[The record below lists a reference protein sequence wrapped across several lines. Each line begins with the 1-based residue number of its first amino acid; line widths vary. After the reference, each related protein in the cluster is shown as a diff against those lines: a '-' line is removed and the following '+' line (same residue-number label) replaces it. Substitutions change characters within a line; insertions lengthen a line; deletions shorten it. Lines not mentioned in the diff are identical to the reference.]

1 MGGCRIGGD
10 GAWCCQSVTVNGTDL
25 GLLPPAGR
33 SFASRCV
40 AADRDITVRD
50 PAFCG
55 ELLPLVHAVRRCIHA
70 DAKLDAAIALRLL
83 PRRGRRP
90 VATEVAV
97 ACTQPRAHPRPRA
110 RPRVVA
116 WRCICMGARSRQ
128 RGILERTTRSAVR
141 TTRRPRRI
149 ALSVGGRLSLRRV
162 LERIDPCSYASTALA
177 MATSQRH
184 RHVGLS
190 VCACIAVCFHVAH
203 ASRIR
208 PRACFSCS
216 STAIAPLHSC
226 EHDATPPEANW
237 TSSDFSLCFQVE

>member
-116 WRCICMGARSRQ
+116 WRCICMGARHI
-128 RGILERTTRSAVR
+128 GAYYAVR
-141 TTRRPRRI
+141 CPHHTTAPSHRAKRRWPTLIASRPRKNRSMQ
-149 ALSVGGRLSLRRV
+149 L
-162 LERIDPCSYASTALA
+162 
-177 MATSQRH
+177 
-184 RHVGLS
+184 
-190 VCACIAVCFHVAH
+190 CFH
-203 ASRIR
+203 
-208 PRACFSCS
+208 
-216 STAIAPLHSC
+216 STSYGH
-226 EHDATPPEANW
+226 
-237 TSSDFSLCFQVE
+237 